1 VAGLCEAGAVTAD
14 DIEDLAE
21 RFFAAIEAGDSAT
34 VAAIYADD
42 ATVWHNYDQVEESKA
57 RNLKVLAWVS
67 RQLRG
72 ATYTQVRRV
81 VIEDGFIQQHVLT
94 GTAPDGTEL
103 AIAAMMRVFCR
114 DGAITRIEEY
124 LDPAQAASLQR

>member
-1 VAGLCEAGAVTAD
+1 MREAGSVTAEE
-14 DIEDLAE
+14 IEDLAE

-42 ATVWHNYDQVEESKA
+42 ATVWHNYDQVEENKA

-72 ATYTQVRRV
+72 ASYTQVRRV
-81 VIEDGFIQQHVLT
+81 VLDDGFIQQHVLI
-94 GTAPDGTEL
+94 GTAADGTQL
-103 AIAAMMRVFCR
+103 AIPAMMRVFCR
-114 DGAITRIEEY
+114 DGSITRIEEY
-124 LDPAQAASLQR
+124 LDPAQAAPLQR